1 LKSGLCCG
9 VFAATVFLIWNGVDK
24 CFRSLGELRTAI
36 CFCGRKGQA
45 VVEYRILPFKNGCG
59 IYKPAAKAMKQTG

>member
-1 LKSGLCCG
+1 LCRFCRNG
-9 VFAATVFLIWNGVDK
+9 VSDWNGVDK
-24 CFRSLGELRTAI
+24 CFRSLGKLRTAI